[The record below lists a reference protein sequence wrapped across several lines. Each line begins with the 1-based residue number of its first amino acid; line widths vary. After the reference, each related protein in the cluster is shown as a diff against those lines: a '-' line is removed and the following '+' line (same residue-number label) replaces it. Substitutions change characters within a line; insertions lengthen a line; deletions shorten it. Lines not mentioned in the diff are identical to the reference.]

1 MNKLSYYL
9 LSICILA
16 SAVITAQQ
24 SVGGIVTDEQGNPLP
39 SVNVVV
45 QGTTQG
51 VSTDFDGLFSIRADN
66 GQTLEFSYLGFET
79 QSLVVSGVNL
89 DVVMIASASELSEVV
104 VIGYGTTQK
113 KDLTGAV
120 DLVTAKDFSDG
131 NVISTQQ
138 LLQGKVAGVTIT
150 TNNGSP
156 GEGANVNIRGI
167 GSLNL
172 NSNPLY
178 VVDGIPLDGGGVGG
192 SRNPLNAINPND
204 IEAISV
210 LKDAS
215 ASAIYGSR
223 AANGVILITTK
234 KGSKSGKTKISLI
247 AKGST
252 STPIDFV
259 DVLTAN
265 EFRSVIGETAN
276 NDYIS
281 RLGSANTDW
290 QSHIYRQASGVD
302 TNLSISTSMKD
313 IPLRI
318 SLGQTDQEGILIGDN
333 FERITTSMSLSPSF
347 LDNSLRINLSARVQN
362 TENDFANRGA
372 IGSAVQFDP
381 TKPVYDVNSPYD
393 GFYSWMSNGK
403 KLSLSPTNP
412 LALLHLT
419 EDLSEVDRLIANAK
433 IDYDLPFV
441 DNLTATISVG
451 LDESEG
457 NGFNETS
464 KFIPTDEDGFNGS
477 GSEYSNKS
485 TNQLFD
491 AYLNFNHSFSD
502 VDMNLTAG
510 YSYQSFEYDN
520 SSSNYKEILN
530 PDGSVNEDNSTTNSF
545 VDTSKNVLLSYFSRA
560 NFNYKDLYLATATFR
575 ADASSKLSPDDR
587 WGYFPSVALAWNI
600 HNEEA
605 FNVKKIDQL
614 KLRIGYGQMG
624 NVNGLG
630 DYNFLTRYVISTE
643 QAQYGFGSA
652 FYYTFRP
659 APINKDLRWEVAQT
673 LNAGIDFSMFSGRLS
688 GSVNAYI
695 KETKDL
701 IATAITDPFTNFGST
716 ISANIGDMENKGVE
730 VDLNAV
736 VVESDDLRLNLGYNV
751 SFNDNTITRLDNE
764 QNVGGISGG
773 IGNTVQYHQNG
784 LAPFTYYVFKQIYDS
799 DGKPIEGAFA
809 DLNSDGVIN
818 NDDKYFY
825 KDPYADINMAATFN
839 LRYKDLDLS
848 IAGRASIGNYVYNNN
863 ASTASVMSATQLNR
877 LDNLTRNFLNHE
889 FNTISDKNFLSDY
902 FIQNAS
908 FFRLDNITLG
918 YTINKDIS
926 VGPIIRL
933 FLSADNLM
941 VVTDYT
947 GIDPEIS
954 GGLDN
959 NFYPRSRVASFGV
972 DLNF

>member
-1 MNKLSYYL
+1 MNKLHYYL
-9 LSICILA
+9 IIIFVFA
-16 SAVITAQQ
+16 SSALMAQQ
-24 SVGGIVTDEQGNPLP
+24 SVSGVVTDDAGNPLP

-51 VSTDFDGLFSIRADN
+51 VSTDFDGLFSIRAID

-79 QSLVVSGVNL
+79 QSIVVSGASL

-120 DLVTAKDFSDG
+120 DLVSAKDFSDG
-131 NVISTQQ
+131 NVVSTQQ
-138 LLQGKVAGVTIT
+138 LLQGKVAGVTISS
-150 TNNGSP
+150 NNGGP
-156 GEGANVNIRGI
+156 GEGANVLIRGI

-178 VVDGIPLDGGGVGG
+178 VVDGIPLDGGGIGG
-192 SRNPLNAINPND
+192 SRNPLNSINPAD

-234 KGSKSGKTKISLI
+234 KGSKSGGTKVSLTT
-247 AKGST
+247 KGST
-252 STPIDFV
+252 STPVDFV
-259 DVLTAN
+259 DVLSAD
-265 EFRSVIGETAN
+265 EFRSVINGTGNEAF
-276 NDYIS
+276 IS
-281 RLGSANTDW
+281 KLGTANTDW
-290 QSHIYRQASGVD
+290 QSHIYQEASGVD
-302 TNLSISTSMKD
+302 TNLSVSSSIYGVPVRMSV
-313 IPLRI
+313 
-318 SLGQTDQEGILIGDN
+318 GQTDQEGILIGDQ
-333 FERITTSMSLSPSF
+333 FERITSSITLSPSF
-347 LDNSLRINLSARVQN
+347 LDNALRVNLSARLQN

-372 IGSAVQFDP
+372 IGTAVQFDP
-381 TKPVYDVNSPYD
+381 TKPIYDVNSPYD

-419 EDLSEVDRLIANAK
+419 EDQSEVDRLIANAK

-441 DNLTATISVG
+441 DNLTATVSVG

-457 NGFNETS
+457 TGFTETS

-477 GSEYSNKS
+477 GSEYNNKS

-491 AYLNFNHSFSD
+491 AYLNFNHSFSEI
-502 VDMNLTAG
+502 DMSLTAG

-530 PDGSVNEDNSTTNSF
+530 PDGSVNEDNSVTNSF
-545 VDTSKNVLLSYFSRA
+545 VDTSKNVLLSYFGRA
-560 NFNYKDLYLATATFR
+560 NFNFNDLYLLTATLR

-600 HNEEA
+600 HNEGA
-605 FNVKKIDQL
+605 FDVKQIDQL

-643 QAQYGFGSA
+643 QAQYGFGSS
-652 FYYTFRP
+652 FYKTFRP

-673 LNAGIDFSMFSGRLS
+673 LNAGLDFSMFSGRLS

-716 ISANIGDMENKGVE
+716 ISANIGDMENKGIE

-736 VVESDDLRLNLGYNV
+736 VFESDDFQLNLGYNV
-751 SFNDNTITRLDNE
+751 SFNDNTITRLENE

-773 IGNTVQYHQNG
+773 IGNTIQYHQTG
-784 LAPFTYYVFKQIYDS
+784 LAPFTYYVYKQIYDA
-799 DGKPIEGAFA
+799 DGKPIEGAYA

-825 KDPYADINMAATFN
+825 KDPYADINMGATLN
-839 LRYKDLDLS
+839 LRYKAFDLS
-848 IAGRASIGNYVYNNN
+848 VAGRASIGNYVYNNN
-863 ASTASVMSATQLNR
+863 ASTASIMSATQLNR
-877 LDNLTRNFLNHE
+877 LDNLNAGFLNHG

-908 FFRLDNITLG
+908 FFRLDNVTLG
-918 YTINKDIS
+918 YTIDNAMMKS
-926 VGPIIRL
+926 PIRL
-933 FLSADNLM
+933 FVSADNLM

-947 GIDPEIS
+947 GIDPELI
-954 GGLDN
+954 GGIDN
-959 NFYPRSRVASFGV
+959 NFYPRSRVVSVGV